1 MESLIVAILKILNSN
16 KGEIERLNDLKELL
30 LNNSNVKRILDFESR
45 ELKGIEDIK
54 QNGFIDENRTVNEIL
69 KE

>member
-1 MESLIVAILKILNSN
+1 MENLIWSILKILNSDV
-16 KGEIERLNDLKELL
+16 GETEKLNNLKELL
-30 LNNSNVKRILDFESR
+30 DKDVNVKRVLDFESR

-54 QNGFIDENRTVNEIL
+54 INGVVDENRTIDEIL

>member
-1 MESLIVAILKILNSN
+1 MENLIWSILKILNSDV
-16 KGEIERLNDLKELL
+16 GETEKLNNLKELL
-30 LNNSNVKRILDFESR
+30 DKDVNVKRVLDFESR

-54 QNGFIDENRTVNEIL
+54 INGFVDENRTIDEIL